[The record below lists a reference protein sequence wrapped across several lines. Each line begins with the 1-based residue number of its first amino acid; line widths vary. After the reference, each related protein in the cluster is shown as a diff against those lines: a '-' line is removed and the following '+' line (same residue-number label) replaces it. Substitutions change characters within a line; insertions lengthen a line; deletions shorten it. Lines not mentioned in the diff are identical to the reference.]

1 MLPESIDI
9 SHDVVKQSKLSCR
22 SSPPSPENQY
32 SPLGNISNLN
42 RNKKTS
48 ESTAKHN
55 MNISR
60 SSRRGDLT
68 LFDKSLTNAESEF
81 EYLLPSPSFS
91 EDAFRTSSVNSLNQ
105 KVSNLK
111 NHNNSNNNT
120 NNTCNNGTDHKV
132 NNINQVRDSI
142 CSTNSSNLKINL
154 KKPEGDVK
162 QSEDT
167 EKMLVN
173 NNAIEQ
179 LEM

>member
-55 MNISR
+55 INISR
-60 SSRRGDLT
+60 SNRRGDLT
-68 LFDKSLTNAESEF
+68 LFDKSLTSAESES

-91 EDAFRTSSVNSLNQ
+91 EGAFPTSSVNSLNQ

-142 CSTNSSNLKINL
+142 SSTNSSNLKINL
-154 KKPEGDVK
+154 QKPEGDVK

-167 EKMLVN
+167 KKMLVN
-173 NNAIEQ
+173 NRAIEQ